1 MNLTAI
7 PLSLASL
14 GLARPTPCCA
24 VITPTR
30 SSDIWSQLR
39 RLADRL
45 SEAWW
50 TQMPHR
56 QKAEDAMPVDAAT
69 LRDLGVNHASTLRE
83 RVDPFAERR
92 HPRYL
97 S

>member
-1 MNLTAI
+1 MNLSAA

-30 SSDIWSQLR
+30 SSDIWSQVR
-39 RLADRL
+39 RLAEGLR
-45 SEAWW
+45 EEWRA
-50 TQMPHR
+50 QMSRRH
-56 QKAEDAMPVDAAT
+56 AADDAMPIDAAT
-69 LRDLGVNHASTLRE
+69 LRDLGVSHAATLRE
-83 RVDPFAERR
+83 RVDPLAGRR
-92 HPRYL
+92 QPHPW